1 MDFQCLG
8 CEECW
13 GCFGTW
19 VIVEIHLLLDVP
31 WRPCVPGRVTV
42 VCSETQSSDTLPH
55 PCRHH
60 LQGDILSAVQSI
72 LSCLA
77 RLPVQCTQGIQT
89 AFHLYFCCQVSLKMA
104 KVEEEHRAKNS
115 NEMHADYFE
124 KVLWGD
130 VCSADQLELAGPQ
143 VSSDFP
149 SSLASLD
156 WLGVRVAQLA
166 QSRWIWFCQEL
177 WNCTGLRVRSFSASW
192 LV

>member
-1 MDFQCLG
+1 
-8 CEECW
+8 
-13 GCFGTW
+13 
-19 VIVEIHLLLDVP
+19 
-31 WRPCVPGRVTV
+31 
-42 VCSETQSSDTLPH
+42 
-55 PCRHH
+55 
-60 LQGDILSAVQSI
+60 
-72 LSCLA
+72 
-77 RLPVQCTQGIQT
+77 
-89 AFHLYFCCQVSLKMA
+89 MA

-115 NEMHADYFE
+115 NEMHSNYLE

-177 WNCTGLRVRSFSASW
+177 
-192 LV
+192 